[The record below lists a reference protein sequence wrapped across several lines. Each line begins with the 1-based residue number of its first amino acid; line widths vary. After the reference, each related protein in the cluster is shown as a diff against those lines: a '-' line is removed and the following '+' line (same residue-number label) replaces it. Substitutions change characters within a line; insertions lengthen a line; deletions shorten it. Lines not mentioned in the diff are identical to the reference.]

1 MVGQTLQA
9 VAEEMGREIF
19 GLRSGGKDQLCPDAG
34 QELRCGDRLLV
45 AAAGTPSDDDLA
57 SNKSRRPKVLIV
69 DDDPTILRLYTR
81 LLHRAGFIPVT
92 ANDGREALEVMS
104 TERPDVAIIDQM
116 LPVFSGIEV
125 CERIRAATPTIA
137 TRLVLF
143 TSDERPETRA
153 RAIQAG
159 ADVVVLKT
167 SQASELI
174 DTVVRITKEM
184 HTRNDPAQDEE
195 VKIVESAITSARL
208 ATLPR

>member
-1 MVGQTLQA
+1 MVGQTVQA

-19 GLRSGGKDQLCPDAG
+19 GLRSGGKDQLCPDVG

-195 VKIVESAITSARL
+195 VKIVESAIMSAPL
-208 ATLPR
+208 AALPR